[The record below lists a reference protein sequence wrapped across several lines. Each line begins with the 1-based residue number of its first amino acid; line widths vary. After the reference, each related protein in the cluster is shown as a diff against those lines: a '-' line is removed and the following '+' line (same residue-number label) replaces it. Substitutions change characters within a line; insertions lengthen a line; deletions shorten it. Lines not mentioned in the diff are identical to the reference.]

1 MKVRL
6 LMLALVVAATAARA
20 QPDPATEAPTA
31 TGGDVPGAT
40 APEARSP
47 ETAPDAR
54 SPETAP
60 EARSP
65 DTAPEARS
73 ITTAPEPPSLDDL
86 LWVARPL
93 VIFADTD
100 RDPRYIQ
107 QMRRIEAGMEE
118 LSERQVVVLTDTD
131 PAAVGP
137 LRRALRPRGFGVVL
151 IDIDG
156 RVALRRPAPM
166 QVREISGLIDRMPS
180 RRDETGSR
188 RP

>member
-6 LMLALVVAATAARA
+6 LMLALLVAATAARA
-20 QPDPATEAPTA
+20 QPDPATEAPAA

-47 ETAPDAR
+47 
-54 SPETAP
+54 
-60 EARSP
+60 
-65 DTAPEARS
+65 DTAPEA
-73 ITTAPEPPSLDDL
+73 PSLDDL

>member
-6 LMLALVVAATAARA
+6 LMIALLVAATAARA
-20 QPDPATEAPTA
+20 QRDTATEVPQGTAGPETIVPGVDAPGTDPLGADPAGIDP
-31 TGGDVPGAT
+31 
-40 APEARSP
+40 PEAR
-47 ETAPDAR
+47 T
-54 SPETAP
+54 
-60 EARSP
+60 
-65 DTAPEARS
+65 
-73 ITTAPEPPSLDDL
+73 LDDL
-86 LWVARPL
+86 LWIARPL

-100 RDPRYIQ
+100 RDPRFIQ
-107 QMRRIEAGMEE
+107 QMLRIEAGMEE
-118 LSERQVVVLTDTD
+118 LSEREVVVLTDTD
-131 PAAVGP
+131 PAAAGP

>member
-6 LMLALVVAATAARA
+6 LMLALLVAATAARA
-20 QPDPATEAPTA
+20 QPDPATEAPAA
-31 TGGDVPGAT
+31 TGGDAPGAT
-40 APEARSP
+40 APEARSL
-47 ETAPDAR
+47 
-54 SPETAP
+54 ETAP

-65 DTAPEARS
+65 ETP
-73 ITTAPEPPSLDDL
+73 PEPPSLDDL

-131 PAAVGP
+131 PAAAGP

-151 IDIDG
+151 VDIDG